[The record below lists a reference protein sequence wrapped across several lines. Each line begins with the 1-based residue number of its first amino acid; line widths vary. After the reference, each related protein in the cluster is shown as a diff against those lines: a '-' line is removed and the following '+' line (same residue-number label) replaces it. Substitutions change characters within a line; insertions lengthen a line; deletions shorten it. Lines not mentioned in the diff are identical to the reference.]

1 VSRGLQTAAVAM
13 VAILVALIIAAGA
26 VRGGFVPDDTVRLWA
41 RADTAGTGSVAIGR
55 IVAAYPAVPFLTT
68 ALVALLTPDGT
79 PAPALVAA
87 GLLGLLTAV
96 WFSALRTI
104 GWPALAAVPAT
115 LLIALHPALLRAVV
129 GGPADMFLALFIF
142 LVGRAFYA
150 LRARTETTEVM
161 AVGTGL
167 LGLAFS
173 HPLGA
178 AIAIAAMPFLG
189 LAVRP
194 TLAAQAPLSIV
205 TALLFPTVFAAAA
218 FVYVSWVFPG
228 SGWSFYEAPAESLAA
243 WSAGIARTFA
253 DGLTGVLALDT
264 AVAVSVA
271 LLLGAPLAVAAT
283 YWARERRPLVAPAVV
298 FTACIVTAA
307 AVTVATRLFGPPTAV
322 TVAAPALAA
331 VVMIR
336 VPTATA
342 REHRASVLALLAAGW
357 IGGAAGLL
365 IIDPAITAPLRQDTD
380 PHLDHERRDALFLG
394 GATMARDG
402 VLVDSDNAP
411 AVVLGRQRARGLVGP
426 LDEAFA
432 LTLLFGRIGT
442 PFVAV
447 PDPQSITGMNDQLN
461 IAFPGLYREG
471 IPGYRLIYQNNTWR
485 LFARLSPEG
494 VYGH

>member
-1 VSRGLQTAAVAM
+1 VSRALQAAALAM
-13 VAILVALIIAAGA
+13 VAILVALVIAAWA
-26 VRGGFVPDDTVRLWA
+26 VHGGLVPDDTVRLWA
-41 RADTAGTGSVAIGR
+41 RANSAGSGSVAIGH

-68 ALVALLTPDGT
+68 TLVSLLTPDGT

-87 GLLGLLTAV
+87 GLLGLLTAL
-96 WFSALRTI
+96 WFSALRSV
-104 GWPALAAVPAT
+104 GLPPLAAAPAT
-115 LLIALHPALLRAVV
+115 LLIALHPALLRAVI

-161 AVGTGL
+161 AVGTAL

-189 LAVRP
+189 LTVRP
-194 TLAAQAPLSIV
+194 ALAASAPFSVV

-228 SGWSFYEAPAESLAA
+228 SGWSFYQAPAESLAA
-243 WSAGIARTFA
+243 WSAGVARTFGE
-253 DGLTGVLALDT
+253 GLTGVLALDT
-264 AVAVSVA
+264 TLAVLLA
-271 LLLGAPLAVAAT
+271 LLLGAPLAVVAT
-283 YWARERRPLVAPAVV
+283 YWARERRPLVAPALV
-298 FTACIVTAA
+298 FIACIATAA
-307 AVTVATRLFGPPTAV
+307 AVTVATRLFGAPTAV

-331 VVMIR
+331 VVMTR
-336 VPTATA
+336 VPLAAA

-365 IIDPAITAPLRQDTD
+365 IIDPAITAPLLPTVD
-380 PHLDHERRDALFLG
+380 PNGDRERRDALFLG
-394 GATMARDG
+394 GVTIDHDG

-411 AVVLGRQRARGLVGP
+411 AVVLGRHRARGLLGP

-432 LTLLFGRIGT
+432 LTLLFGRIQS

-447 PDPQSITGMNDQLN
+447 PDPESITGMNDRLN

-471 IPGYRLIYQNNTWR
+471 APGYHLIYQNNTWR